1 MDLHGD
7 EKILYAG
14 NPSWRSQIKGHLL
27 TIVVAILVGAIVV
40 LAADTGIGIGIAI
53 VVLLVGM
60 ALLWIER
67 SRTRYVISSHRLHV
81 REGFLAKEVQE
92 TRLDRITNV
101 TTSQSV
107 PERLLRIGT
116 VDYDTAGDDGSRFQM
131 TGVPHPD
138 RLVRIVDEA
147 QRAAIRSDREQAARV
162 EARADAEIRR
172 GYDDRGY
179 DDRRDDPR
187 YDDRRRDDRGYDD
200 RPRDDRRYDDRR
212 QDERGG
218 DARYDDR
225 R

>member
-27 TIVVAILVGAIVV
+27 TILAAILVGAIVV
-40 LAADTGIGIGIAI
+40 LAVDPVGIGIGIAI
-53 VVLLVGM
+53 AVLLVGM
-60 ALLWIER
+60 VLLWIER
-67 SRTRYVISSHRLHV
+67 SRTRYVISTHRLHV

-138 RLVRIVDEA
+138 RLVRVVDQA
-147 QRAAIRSDREQAARV
+147 QREALRTDRERAARA
-162 EARADAEIRR
+162 EAEADADVRR
-172 GYDDRGY
+172 RYDDRG
-179 DDRRDDPR
+179 
-187 YDDRRRDDRGYDD
+187 
-200 RPRDDRRYDDRR
+200 DDRRYDDRAY
-212 QDERGG
+212 DERRHDDRGG

-225 R
+225 RDDPRYEPPGDDRR